1 MKCQLANISK
11 KTYKDT
17 VTANEI
23 MLETAM
29 RRIEY
34 LEKNGI
40 YAQTR
45 SFKDIVDVN
54 RAALQRLNAVRGFQ
68 LGVEWKNFDSR
79 H

>member
-1 MKCQLANISK
+1 MSDENVSK
-11 KTYKDT
+11 STYKAT
-17 VTANEI
+17 IAANEV

-34 LEKNGI
+34 LERRGV

-54 RAALQRLNAVRGFQ
+54 RAALQRLDAVRGFQ
-68 LGVEWKNFDSR
+68 LNMEWKKF
-79 H
+79 